1 MSQFRKRPL
10 ARAVSAAL
18 TGSVIATAI
27 AVPAYA
33 DPVLEEIVVTAQKR
47 QENLQDVPLSVQV
60 LGNKELQELNLKSF
74 EDYVQFLPTVSFT
87 YAGPGYG
94 QVYMRGIASGG
105 DGVHSGSMPS
115 VGVYLDEQPV
125 TTINQILDIH
135 VYDIARIE
143 TLAGPQGTLYGQG
156 SQAGTLRIITNKPDT
171 KGFEAGYDV
180 SLNTVDG
187 GDPGYGVEG
196 FVNIPLSEK
205 MALRMVG
212 WTEYD
217 GGYIDN
223 VPATINYPWNSAN
236 SISGDVSRDN
246 TAAYPGQPV
255 AKVEDNFNDATTTG
269 GRALLKI
276 DLNDNWSVTPGI
288 MAQVQETNGT
298 WAHDPQDV
306 GDLKATRFFEDTTDE
321 DWYQATL
328 TLEGTI
334 GGLDVVYAGSYL
346 DRNLDSTYDY
356 TGYAEYIDSL
366 TQYYH
371 DYYGSGYYCS
381 YYNAA
386 GNDCVDPSQYVAG
399 FEKFTRVSNEFRV
412 QSSQDQRLR
421 WIAGFFSQQQLHDFD
436 LRWNVPAMDP
446 ANSVIEG
453 GDTTWQTYQIRKDR
467 DLALFGEI
475 TYDFTE
481 KLSATFGMRFF
492 DYENSLYGFNGFQG
506 HCTGYYDDNGDFV
519 EDRENGEVQYPCF
532 DTRILDDVAKGD
544 GNTMKLNVNYTIDDS
559 KMVYVTYS
567 EGFRA
572 GGVNRARV
580 EGIPK
585 YKPDWVYNYEAGWKT
600 TWMDGRLRF
609 NGAVYYLNWEDFQ
622 YGFLDFTVSNLTII
636 GNVGQAETIGT
647 EFDLTY
653 AATDDLTLSLAGSYN
668 KAELKDPYY
677 RNSDEEATGIPRSPA
692 GTPMPY
698 VPEWQFTG
706 VGRYHFEMAS
716 IPSYAQLAFAYT
728 GERWNELD
736 TTNDVRTLMDA
747 YTIVNGAVGINK
759 DSWSLEL
766 FGSNLTDE
774 RAQIDVLDPGYPS
787 ALDTRTYTN
796 RPRTFGIR
804 FSQRF

>member
-33 DPVLEEIVVTAQKR
+33 APVLEEIVVTAQKR

-60 LGNKELQELNLKSF
+60 LGTKELEELNLNSF

-125 TTINQILDIH
+125 TTINQILDVHI
-135 VYDIARIE
+135 YDVARIE

-180 SLNTVDG
+180 ALNTVDG

-196 FVNIPLSEK
+196 FVNIPLSDK

-223 VPATINYPWNSAN
+223 IPACITYAA
-236 SISGDVSRDN
+236 SGIERCNTDSR
-246 TAAYPGQPV
+246 PGEPV

-306 GDLKATRFFEDTTDE
+306 GDLKATRFFEDSTDE

-328 TLEGTI
+328 TLEGTV

-346 DRNLDSTYDY
+346 DRNLDSLYDY
-356 TGYAEYIDSL
+356 SGYSEYL
-366 TQYYH
+366 EELYA
-371 DYYGSGYYCS
+371 YYGYDCYV
-381 YYNAA
+381 YNAD
-386 GNDCVDPSQYVAG
+386 GICDDSSQYVKG
-399 FEKFTRVSNEFRV
+399 DEKFTRVSNEFRV
-412 QSSQDQRLR
+412 QSSQDKRLR

-436 LRWNVPAMDP
+436 LRWNIPTMDP

-492 DYENSLYGFNGFQG
+492 EYENSLYGFNGFQG
-506 HCTGYYDDNGDFV
+506 HCTGYYDANGDFV
-519 EDRENGEVQYPCF
+519 EDRDNGEVQYPCF
-532 DTRILDDVAKGD
+532 DTRILDDVAEGD
-544 GNTMKLNVNYTIDDS
+544 GNTMKVNVNYTINDS

-580 EGIPK
+580 PGIPK

-653 AATDDLTLSLAGSYN
+653 AATDDLTLSFAGSYN

-706 VGRYHFEMAS
+706 VGRYHFDVAS
-716 IPSYAQLAFAYT
+716 LPAYAQLAFAYT

-736 TTNDVRTLMDA
+736 LTNETRTLMDA
-747 YTIVNGAVGINK
+747 YTIVNAAVGINK
-759 DSWSLEL
+759 ETWSLEL

-787 ALDTRTYTN
+787 SLDTRTYTN
-796 RPRTFGIR
+796 RPRSFGIR

>member
-33 DPVLEEIVVTAQKR
+33 AVLEEIVVTAQKR

-60 LGNKELQELNLKSF
+60 LGAKELEELNLNSF

-125 TTINQILDIH
+125 TTINQILDVHI
-135 VYDIARIE
+135 YDVARIE

-180 SLNTVDG
+180 ALNTVDG

-196 FVNIPLSEK
+196 FVNIPLSDK

-223 VPATINYPWNSAN
+223 IPATINYPWNSTN

-246 TAAYPGQPV
+246 TASYPGQPV
-255 AKVEDNFNDATTTG
+255 AKIEDNFNDATTTG

-298 WAHDPQDV
+298 WAHDPEDA
-306 GDLKATRFFEDTTDE
+306 GDLKATRFFEDSSDE

-328 TLEGTI
+328 TLEGTV

-346 DRNLDSTYDY
+346 DRNLDSLYDY
-356 TGYAEYIDSL
+356 TGYAEYIDYL

-399 FEKFTRVSNEFRV
+399 IEKFTRVSNELRV
-412 QSSQDQRLR
+412 QSSQDKRLR

-446 ANSVIEG
+446 ANSVIEN

-492 DYENSLYGFNGFQG
+492 EYENSLYGFNGFQG
-506 HCTGYYDDNGDFV
+506 HCTGFYDANGDFV

-532 DTRILDDVAKGD
+532 DTRILDDVAEGD
-544 GNTMKLNVNYTIDDS
+544 GNTMKVNVNYTINDS

-647 EFDLTY
+647 EFDLTF
-653 AATDDLTLSLAGSYN
+653 AATDDLTLSFAGSYN

-706 VGRYHFEMAS
+706 VGRYHFDVAS
-716 IPSYAQLAFAYT
+716 LPAYAQLAFAYT

-747 YTIVNGAVGINK
+747 YTIVNAAVGINK
-759 DSWSLEL
+759 ETWSLEL

-796 RPRTFGIR
+796 RPRSYGIR